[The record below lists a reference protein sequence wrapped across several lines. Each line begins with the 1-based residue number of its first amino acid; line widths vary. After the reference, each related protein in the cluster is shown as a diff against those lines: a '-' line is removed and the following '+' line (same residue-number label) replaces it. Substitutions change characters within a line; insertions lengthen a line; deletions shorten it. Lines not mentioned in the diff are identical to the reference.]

1 MVLIV
6 LCTPQMNFS
15 FSLLTAGH
23 SHHYIS
29 EFRTREGSR
38 RRKKM
43 KRQAIEVVLLEQEI
57 QQEEGISDEQWI
69 SEVYREVTSSSSL
82 TALSVGL
89 KDEKY
94 MLELLDPDER
104 AGREGSRENL
114 KSIDIPLP
122 KRRPSYEEMDV
133 DSDDFISLRRE

>member
-1 MVLIV
+1 
-6 LCTPQMNFS
+6 
-15 FSLLTAGH
+15 
-23 SHHYIS
+23 
-29 EFRTREGSR
+29 
-38 RRKKM
+38 M

-122 KRRPSYEEMDV
+122 KRRPSYEEMDQ

>member
-1 MVLIV
+1 MYTTDEFLV
-6 LCTPQMNFS
+6 
-15 FSLLTAGH
+15 LTACLLLVVH
-23 SHHYIS
+23 MT

-122 KRRPSYEEMDV
+122 KRRPSYEEMDQ